1 MKKFFKLLVVLPII
15 FVLVGCGGSFLNNA
29 YKSMY
34 TVGVGYDAGMKS
46 VGDLYSQ
53 GKLTQKR
60 LDEILIIAH
69 KVKVS
74 YDAAVEALSIYEVVD
89 SAENKMKLETALNEV
104 TRLWDDL
111 KSLIS
116 IFAPDSLKSIEIEK
130 LSKEINDLQNRA
142 KFAVLKINKEAI

>member
-46 VGDLYSQ
+46 VGDLYSK
-53 GKLTQKR
+53 GKITQEK
-60 LDEILIIAH
+60 LNDILVIAH

-89 SAENKMKLETALNEV
+89 SVENKVKLETALNEV
-104 TRLWDDL
+104 TKLWDDL
-111 KSLIS
+111 RALIS
-116 IFAPDSLKSIEIEK
+116 VFAPDSLKSIEIEK
-130 LSKEINDLQNRA
+130 ISKDINDLQNRA
-142 KFAVLKINKEAI
+142 QFALLKINKEAI

>member
-1 MKKFFKLLVVLPII
+1 MKKFFKPLVVLPII